1 MNTEKDIGL
10 KKTTIVHVLRV
21 LYNYTSFEFPATQ
34 TAIVNYLNDLGISC
48 SRKTV
53 GRNLG
58 YLIESGAPI
67 KRHTC
72 KNGGYYY
79 DHKGDRFLRRMKSVE
94 RSGGEA

>member
-1 MNTEKDIGL
+1 METSL

-21 LYNYTSFEFPATQ
+21 LYNYTSLEYPATQ

-48 SRKTV
+48 ARKTV
-53 GRNLG
+53 GRNLR

-67 KRHTC
+67 KRRAC

-79 DHKGDRFLRRMKSVE
+79 DHKGDRFLKRMRREE
-94 RSGGEA
+94 RREEKE